1 MPEEQKTKDH
11 SEAKLGFGIRLLAG
25 VTALLVTLAVPAF
38 YFSLGYSAQVSGLE
52 TEVDIT
58 AKTAERLL
66 GESTPD
72 NFLAQNYLE
81 SPRLVM
87 LLHLRP
93 GSGEAE
99 IRHYLDTRNNIIVS
113 SKEDLPIPF
122 LTRKAALSDDTG
134 ETIGYLEISRSL
146 LSLLLRTALVSV
158 FSVLL
163 GYILFSFLWTYPL
176 HALRLA
182 LAEIHVRKNTEE
194 DLTKSLSI
202 LGATLESTADGIL
215 VTDQV
220 GVVVQFNQPYLDIWG
235 IPDTESRHARYA
247 FNLIL
252 KELESPATFLLRIK
266 SLRTDP
272 ELESHD
278 ILELKDGRF
287 IETRSRPRIIDGENV
302 GRVWSFRDITEHQQ
316 SEVMLQA
323 EERVLKMMVDG
334 ESLPKVLDMLTR
346 YIEDR
351 SGELFCAIYLLDEA
365 GYRLQHISAPSL
377 PNNLLET
384 LEEPFLSHSI
394 NLTTESNGNEPDI
407 SREIENSSM
416 YRKHKELAAEMGL
429 HTSWTSPILTSK
441 GKVLGIVSV
450 YYRKV
455 QEPLNYDKQ
464 LVEIAA
470 NLTGIAVE
478 RKEAEQNL
486 DYLAHYDALTHLPNR
501 VLFLDRL
508 TQALASAR
516 RNNRLVA
523 LMFLDL
529 DRFKNI
535 NDTLGHDSGDQL
547 LTEVAT
553 RLSSC
558 IRSEDTVS
566 RLGGDEFTIIL
577 GEINSAEDAAHIAQK
592 LLHTLTDPFNLKG
605 HEVFVSAS
613 IGITIFPDDSGDSDS
628 LLKNADM
635 AMYDAKQRGRNN
647 YQFFASYMN
656 ASSMEQLEMENKLRH
671 ALQRNEFLLYYQA
684 KTDIHTQELIG
695 LEALI
700 RWNDP
705 ERGII
710 VPEEFV
716 HLLEETNLIIP
727 VGKWVIQEVC
737 RQNKAW
743 QDQGYV
749 PIRVAANLS
758 ARQLQDDNIVE
769 IVSKSLKESG
779 LDARYLELEVTES
792 TLMENPVYVAETLN
806 NIKAIGVEYIDID
819 DFGTGYSSL
828 SYLKNLPIS
837 TVKIDQ
843 SFVRDLPDDKED
855 ASIARAIVAMAHS
868 LDLRVIAEGV
878 ENQQQLDFLRELDCD
893 EIQGYLISKPLA
905 AEDIVKLMKKK
916 P

>member
-1 MPEEQKTKDH
+1 
-11 SEAKLGFGIRLLAG
+11 
-25 VTALLVTLAVPAF
+25 
-38 YFSLGYSAQVSGLE
+38 
-52 TEVDIT
+52 
-58 AKTAERLL
+58 
-66 GESTPD
+66 
-72 NFLAQNYLE
+72 
-81 SPRLVM
+81 M
-87 LLHLRP
+87 LLHERP
-93 GSGEAE
+93 DSGEDE
-99 IRHYLDTRNNIIVS
+99 IRHYLNTDDIVIIVS
-113 SKEDLPIPF
+113 SKEDLRLPF
-122 LTRKAALSDDTG
+122 LTRKAALSDNTG
-134 ETIGYLEISRSL
+134 NIIGYLEISRSL
-146 LSLLLRTALVSV
+146 LSLLLKTALVSV

-163 GYILFSFLWTYPL
+163 GYVLFSFLWSYPL

-220 GVVVQFNQPYLDIWG
+220 GVVVQFNQPYQNIWG
-235 IPDTESRHARYA
+235 IPDAESRHARYA

-266 SLRTDP
+266 GLRADP
-272 ELESHD
+272 DLESHD

-287 IETRSRPRIIDGENV
+287 IETRSRPRVIDSENV

-316 SEVMLQA
+316 AEVMLKA

-334 ESLPKVLDMLTR
+334 ESLSKVLDMLTR

-394 NLTTESNGNEPDI
+394 TLMMESNEREPDI
-407 SREIENSSM
+407 AQKIEKSSM
-416 YRKHKELAAEMGL
+416 YRKHKKLAVGLGL
-429 HTSWTSPILTSK
+429 HTSWIAPILTSK
-441 GKVLGIVSV
+441 GQILGIVTA
-450 YYRKV
+450 YYRDTKA
-455 QEPLNYDKQ
+455 PLNYDKQ

-470 NLTGIAVE
+470 NLAGIAVE
-478 RKEAEQNL
+478 RKQSEQNL
-486 DYLAHYDALTHLPNR
+486 NYLAHYDSLTQLPNR

-529 DRFKNI
+529 DRFKNV
-535 NDTLGHDSGDQL
+535 NDSLGHDSGDQL
-547 LTEVAT
+547 LLEVAT
-553 RLSSC
+553 RLSAC
-558 IRSEDTVS
+558 IRNEDTVS

-577 GEINSAEDAAHIAQK
+577 SDISNAGDATLIAQK
-592 LLHTLTDPFNLKG
+592 LLDALTEPFILKG
-605 HEVFVSAS
+605 HEIFVSAS
-613 IGITIFPDDSGDSDS
+613 IGITIFPDDSTDSDS

-635 AMYDAKQRGRNN
+635 AMYDAKQRGRDN

-656 ASSMEQLEMENKLRH
+656 ASAMERLEMENKLRH
-671 ALQRNEFLLYYQA
+671 ALERNEFLLYYQA
-684 KTDIHTQELIG
+684 KTDIHDQELIG
-695 LEALI
+695 FEALI

-705 ERGII
+705 ERGIVSPDDFI
-710 VPEEFV
+710 P
-716 HLLEETNLIIP
+716 LLEETNLIIP
-727 VGKWVIQEVC
+727 VGKWVIREAC

-743 QDQGYV
+743 QDQGYA

-758 ARQLQDDNIVE
+758 ARQLLDDQIINIVTE
-769 IVSKSLKESG
+769 SLEESG

-792 TLMENPVYVAETLN
+792 TLMENSKYVAETLN
-806 NIKAIGVEYIDID
+806 TIRAIGVEHIDID

-855 ASIARAIVAMAHS
+855 ASIARAIIAMAHS
-868 LDLRVIAEGV
+868 LDLKVIAEGV

-893 EIQGYLISKPLA
+893 EIQGYLIS
-905 AEDIVKLMKKK
+905 
-916 P
+916 

>member
-1 MPEEQKTKDH
+1 MPNEQDIEDST
-11 SEAKLGFGIRLLAG
+11 EARLGFGIRVLAG
-25 VTALLVTLAVPAF
+25 ATALVVALAVPGF
-38 YFSLGYSAQVSGLE
+38 YFTLGYSAQVSSLE
-52 TEVDIT
+52 TEVEIT
-58 AKTAERLL
+58 AKAAERLL
-66 GESTPD
+66 KQTNTDDSP
-72 NFLAQNYLE
+72 AQSYLN
-81 SPRLVM
+81 SPEPLM
-87 LLHLRP
+87 LLHQRP
-93 GSGEAE
+93 DSGEAE
-99 IRHYLDTRNNIIVS
+99 IRHYLDTKSIIIVS
-113 SKEDLPIPF
+113 SKEDLRLPF
-122 LTRKAALSDDTG
+122 LTRRAALSDNTG
-134 ETIGYLEISRSL
+134 DTIGYLEISRSL
-146 LSLLLRTALVSV
+146 LALLLKTALVCV
-158 FSVLL
+158 FSALL
-163 GYILFSFLWTYPL
+163 GYILFSFLWAYPL

-182 LAEIHVRKNTEE
+182 LAEIKVRKNTEE
-194 DLTKSLSI
+194 NLTKSLSI

-215 VTDQV
+215 VTDPV

-235 IPDTESRHARYA
+235 IPDTESRHTRYA

-252 KELESPATFLLRIK
+252 KELESPATFLLRMK
-266 SLRTDP
+266 ALRTDP
-272 ELESHD
+272 DLESHD

-287 IETRSRPRIIDGENV
+287 IETRSRPRIIDDENV
-302 GRVWSFRDITEHQQ
+302 GRVWSFRDVTEHQRA
-316 SEVMLQA
+316 EVMLHA
-323 EERVLKMMVDG
+323 EERVLKMMVNG
-334 ESLPKVLDMLTR
+334 ESLSKVLDMLTR

-394 NLTTESNGNEPDI
+394 NLAMKNNGDKPDI
-407 SREIENSSM
+407 SREIEQSSM
-416 YRKHKELAAEMGL
+416 YHQHKKFAAEMGL
-429 HTSWTSPILTSK
+429 HTSWTSPILSSK
-441 GKVLGIVSV
+441 GQILGVISA
-450 YYRKV
+450 YYRSAK
-455 QEPLNYDKQ
+455 QPLNYDRQ

-516 RNNRLVA
+516 RNKRLVA

-535 NDTLGHDSGDQL
+535 NDSLGHDSGDQL
-547 LTEVAT
+547 LSEVAI

-558 IRSEDTVS
+558 VRNEDTVS

-577 GEINSAEDAAHIAQK
+577 SEINSAEDAAHIAQK
-592 LLHTLTDPFNLKG
+592 LLYSLAEPFILKD
-605 HEVFVSAS
+605 HEIFVTVS
-613 IGITIFPDDSGDSDS
+613 IGITIFPDDSSDNDS

-647 YQFFASYMN
+647 YQFFASHMN
-656 ASSMEQLEMENKLRH
+656 ATAMQQLEMENKMRH
-671 ALQRNEFLLYYQA
+671 ALQRNEFVLYYQA
-684 KTDIHTQELIG
+684 KTDIRTQELLG
-695 LEALI
+695 FEALI

-710 VPEEFV
+710 NPVEFIA
-716 HLLEETNLIIP
+716 LLEETNLIIP
-727 VGKWVIQEVC
+727 VGKWVIQEAC

-743 QDQGYV
+743 QDQGYA

-758 ARQLQDDNIVE
+758 ARQLRNDNIID
-769 IVSKSLKESG
+769 IVAESLKESG
-779 LDARYLELEVTES
+779 LEARYLELEVTES
-792 TLMENPVYVAETLN
+792 TLMENPEYVTETLN
-806 NIKAIGVEYIDID
+806 NIKALGVEHIDID

-855 ASIARAIVAMAHS
+855 ASIARAIIAMAHS

-893 EIQGYLISKPLA
+893 EIQGYLISKPLT
-905 AEDIVKLMKKK
+905 AEDAVELMEKK

>member
-1 MPEEQKTKDH
+1 MEKKIKNNT
-11 SEAKLGFGIRLLAG
+11 EASLGLGIRVLAG
-25 VTALLVTLAVPAF
+25 VTALVTALAVPGF
-38 YFSLGYSAQVSGLE
+38 YFSLGYSTQVASLE

-58 AKTAERLL
+58 AKTAEHLL
-66 GESTPD
+66 KEKNPGDFQTQSHRD
-72 NFLAQNYLE
+72 NPELI
-81 SPRLVM
+81 M
-87 LLHLRP
+87 LLHQRP
-93 GSGEAE
+93 GSGEDE
-99 IRHYLDTRNNIIVS
+99 IRHYLNSENIIIVS
-113 SKEDLPIPF
+113 SKEDLRLPF
-122 LTRKAALSDDTG
+122 LTRKAALLDGTG

-146 LSLLLRTALVSV
+146 LSLFLKTALVCV
-158 FSVLL
+158 FSALL

-182 LAEIHVRKNTEE
+182 LAEINVRKNTEE
-194 DLTKSLSI
+194 NLTKSLSI

-235 IPDTESRHARYA
+235 IPDNESRHARYA

-252 KELESPATFLLRIK
+252 KELESPATFLHRIK

-302 GRVWSFRDITEHQQ
+302 GRVWSFRDITEHQR

-323 EERVLKMMVDG
+323 EEQVLKMMVDG

-394 NLTTESNGNEPDI
+394 NLTTESSGNEPDI

-416 YRKHKELAAEMGL
+416 YRKHKKLAAEMGL
-429 HTSWTSPILTSK
+429 HTSWTLPILTSK

-455 QEPLNYDKQ
+455 QEPLNYDQQ

-470 NLTGIAVE
+470 NLAGIAVE

-508 TQALASAR
+508 SQALASAR
-516 RNNRLVA
+516 RNKQLVA

-535 NDTLGHDSGDQL
+535 NDSLGHDSGDQL
-547 LTEVAT
+547 LTEVAV

-592 LLHTLTDPFNLKG
+592 LLNTLSEPFTLKG

-613 IGITIFPDDSGDSDS
+613 IGITIFPDDSSDSDS

-656 ASSMEQLEMENKLRH
+656 ASSMELLEMENKMRH
-671 ALQRNEFLLYYQA
+671 ALERNEFCLYYQA
-684 KTDIHTQELIG
+684 KADIHNQEIIG

-705 ERGII
+705 DHGII
-710 VPEEFV
+710 SPDEFV
-716 HLLEETNLIIP
+716 PLLEETNLIIP
-727 VGKWVIQEVC
+727 VGAWVVKEAC

-749 PIRVAANLS
+749 PIRVAVNLS
-758 ARQLQDDNIVE
+758 ARQLQDDNIIN
-769 IVSKSLKESG
+769 IVSESLEETG
-779 LDARYLELEVTES
+779 LEARYLELEVTES
-792 TLMENPVYVAETLN
+792 TLMNDSLHSAETLN
-806 NIKAIGVEYIDID
+806 NIKVIGVMHIDID

-843 SFVRDLPDDKED
+843 SFIQDLPDNKED
-855 ASIARAIVAMAHS
+855 ASIARAIIAMAHS

-878 ENQQQLDFLRELDCD
+878 ENQQQFDFLRELDCD

-905 AEDIVKLMKKK
+905 AEDIVKIMKKID
-916 P
+916 

>member
-1 MPEEQKTKDH
+1 MPEKQIIEDNRKAT
-11 SEAKLGFGIRLLAG
+11 LGFGIRVLAG
-25 VTALLVTLAVPAF
+25 VTALVVALAVPVF
-38 YFSLGYSAQVSGLE
+38 YFTLGYSGQVSGLE
-52 TEVDIT
+52 TEIEIT

-66 GESTPD
+66 KQTNTDDRE
-72 NFLAQNYLE
+72 AQSYLNKPE
-81 SPRLVM
+81 LVM
-87 LLHLRP
+87 LLHQRP
-93 GSGEAE
+93 DSGEGE
-99 IRHYLDTRNNIIVS
+99 IRHYLNTENIVIVS
-113 SKEDLPIPF
+113 SKEDLPLPF
-122 LTRKAALSDDTG
+122 LTRKAALSDGTG
-134 ETIGYLEISRSL
+134 DTIGHLEISRSL
-146 LSLLLRTALVSV
+146 LSLLLKTALVCV
-158 FSVLL
+158 FSALL
-163 GYILFSFLWTYPL
+163 GYVLFSFLWAYPL
-176 HALRLA
+176 HALQLA
-182 LAEIHVRKNTEE
+182 LAEINVRKNTEE

-215 VTDQV
+215 VTDQL
-220 GVVVQFNQPYLDIWG
+220 GVVVQFNQPYLKIWG
-235 IPDTESRHARYA
+235 IPDDESRHARYA

-266 SLRTDP
+266 ALRTDP
-272 ELESHD
+272 DLESHD

-287 IETRSRPRIIDGENV
+287 IETRSRPRIIDSENV
-302 GRVWSFRDITEHQQ
+302 GRVWSFRDVTEHQQ
-316 SEVMLQA
+316 AEVMLKA

-334 ESLPKVLDMLTR
+334 ESLSKVLDMLTR

-394 NLTTESNGNEPDI
+394 NLTTKSDDSEPDI
-407 SREIENSSM
+407 SREIEQSSL
-416 YRKHKELAAEMGL
+416 YRKHKKLAAELGL
-429 HTSWTSPILTSK
+429 HTSWTVPILTSK
-441 GKVLGIVSV
+441 GQVLGIISA
-450 YYRKV
+450 YYRNA

-478 RKEAEQNL
+478 RKESEQNL
-486 DYLAHYDALTHLPNR
+486 NYLAHYDALTHLPNR

-508 TQALASAR
+508 SQALASAR

-529 DRFKNI
+529 DRFKNV
-535 NDTLGHDSGDQL
+535 NDSLGHDSGDQL
-547 LTEVAT
+547 LSEVAT
-553 RLSSC
+553 RLISC
-558 IRSEDTVS
+558 IRNEDTVS

-592 LLHTLTDPFNLKG
+592 LLNSLTEPFTLKG
-605 HEVFVSAS
+605 HEIFISAS
-613 IGITIFPDDSGDSDS
+613 IGITIFPDDSTDNDS

-656 ASSMEQLEMENKLRH
+656 ASAMEQLEMENKLRH
-671 ALQRNEFLLYYQA
+671 ALERNEFLLYYQA
-684 KTDIHTQELIG
+684 KTNIHNQELIG
-695 LEALI
+695 FEALI

-710 VPEEFV
+710 SPDDFIP
-716 HLLEETNLIIP
+716 LLEETNLIIP

-743 QDQGYV
+743 QDQGYA

-758 ARQLQDDNIVE
+758 ARQLQDDQIINIVTE
-769 IVSKSLKESG
+769 SLEESG

-792 TLMENPVYVAETLN
+792 TLMEDSGHVAEVLN
-806 NIKAIGVEYIDID
+806 SIKEIGVEYIDID

-843 SFVRDLPDDKED
+843 SFVRGLPDDKED
-855 ASIARAIVAMAHS
+855 ASIARAIIAMAHS
-868 LDLRVIAEGV
+868 LELKVIAEGV
-878 ENQQQLDFLRELDCD
+878 ENQEQLGFLRKLDCD
-893 EIQGYLISKPLA
+893 EIQGYLISKPLTA
-905 AEDIVKLMKKK
+905 NDAVKLMQKK